1 MGNIAS
7 SGSKIL
13 FLALFAVFSALPAF
27 ALPKERTAVADAV
40 VGLVE
45 LSKPSSDKWK
55 KVKTGAKITHR
66 DQVRTS
72 AGARIDVRLPDGSTL
87 SIDENSV
94 VDFKE
99 LLEEDGN
106 TKSNVRVDK
115 GTVFFSIKKLTTA
128 QSEFK
133 FETQTATAAIRGTR
147 GYVQALDVP
156 RSRLKI
162 LEGSTQLSDLEA
174 ATGASATPKVGAG
187 QTPDFKVERM
197 ASNEAGTQTEAQARA
212 ADNSRSGELD
222 LDGVTPED
230 ANARLKA
237 DEAAAAER
245 AKTAERVAAAADNTK
260 APGVIDTSNVSAK
273 KSSFYLSNGL
283 ASVETKN
290 GEKTTI
296 APNQLV
302 TSEAGGTS
310 AYQVPPGVDVQ
321 DLAKKTAHGKLPKLQ
336 QIPLTGAVAVTEP
349 AAGTPV
355 SGKFRMYGRCTVP
368 DSLAKL
374 MVAGKKVK
382 VSGGEWSVELT
393 VPEGEGQTFD
403 VPVAL
408 TAGNQ
413 SSSFK
418 WSLRRAKPKA
428 EVEGEA
434 LEIWGKQPFAPQSG
448 VIEISGQARCPV
460 SAVVFQVGNAVGA
473 ATLRFAKD
481 ESAESEGACT
491 TASFSARVAVSD
503 NQRNWGETEGT
514 VTLKAAGN
522 VVQTQKVAIAVAKSD
537 PAVNTQTPVLTLKEG
552 TGSRLVATLNRNEG
566 DTATATL
573 YVDGVERSR
582 ETVGGNGQ
590 AGFSFQNG
598 VHDYR
603 VEAVDLAGNRTE
615 QTLSQKE
622 WWPLTK
628 PSVRMEVTSRGGA
641 DRVPPLPPNMERKRM
656 ETLRLQLL
664 GLPDNDYRAV
674 RKITVTSSAGD
685 VRELT
690 GTEIEDVMLDVE
702 VPVRSNGATT
712 IEVKVEPKNGLP
724 VKQSIKVLPG
734 K

>member
-72 AGARIDVRLPDGSTL
+72 AGARVDVRLPDGSTL

-133 FETQTATAAIRGTR
+133 FETQTATAAIRGTS
-147 GYVQALDVP
+147 GYVQAVDVKPYQYGHGNVGEPAETVMTIDEPLMADGLDVK
-156 RSRLKI
+156 RVSLKASGN
-162 LEGSTQLSDLEA
+162 EMQSDTLKEKMQEA
-174 ATGASATPKVGAG
+174 PAPPATPA
-187 QTPDFKVERM
+187 PP
-197 ASNEAGTQTEAQARA
+197 A
-212 ADNSRSGELD
+212 ADAQ
-222 LDGVTPED
+222 VQAD
-230 ANARLKA
+230 AARTEGA
-237 DEAAAAER
+237 P
-245 AKTAERVAAAADNTK
+245 AAADNTK
-260 APGVIDTSNVSAK
+260 APGIVDTSRVIPPKSA
-273 KSSFYLSNGL
+273 FYLSDGL

-302 TSEAGGTS
+302 TSGAGGAS

-321 DLAKKTAHGKLPKLQ
+321 DLAKKTANGKLPKLQ
-336 QIPLTGAVAVTEP
+336 RIPQTGAVAVTEP

-355 SGKFRMYGRCTVP
+355 SGKFRMYGRCTVA

-374 MVAGKKVK
+374 VVAGKKVK

-403 VPVAL
+403 VPVTL
-408 TAGNQ
+408 KAGNQ
-413 SSSFK
+413 SWSFK
-418 WSLRRAKPKA
+418 WSLKRAKPKA

-434 LEIWGKQPFAPQSG
+434 LEIWGKQPFAPQGG

-481 ESAESEGACT
+481 ESSETEGACT

-552 TGSRLVATLNRNEG
+552 NGSRLVATLNRNEG